1 MRKKWYIVQTYS
13 GLEHSIKESIESK
26 VETFGVGHL
35 VGKILIPEEIKL
47 EGASVSP
54 EKHVLL
60 DGSKIKVKNN
70 EDIYKTQVVAV
81 EPEIHA
87 KHSGIVREIKNYR
100 IVLIE
105 TIDKK
110 YTKTYFIPESA
121 KVETGIKSGTRIK
134 QGFPLAKGGEYYS
147 EIDGRIVASL
157 KRKRLVVN
165 NDDGGENVYIL
176 YPETM
181 SAKRLKKG
189 SAISANQLLCG
200 EKEIYSK
207 VDGRTE
213 IKEFPGRTEIRVF
226 KINRIRLYPGY
237 IFVEA
242 VLNEE
247 TRGIIRG
254 TPNVVNFVNVG
265 GQPVEL
271 KKKEIR
277 ALLRLSG
284 IEDIEPEKSKQE
296 VKVEFDFEEGEMI
309 RINSGPFED
318 FVGKITN
325 LDSEKMEVKVIVSI
339 FGRETPVIL
348 NISEIEKIV

>member
-26 VETFGVGHL
+26 VESFGIKHL
-35 VGKILIPEEIKL
+35 VGNILIPEEIKL

-54 EKHVLL
+54 ERHVLL
-60 DGSKIKVKNN
+60 DDSKIKVKNN
-70 EDIYKTQVVAV
+70 VDVYKTQLIAI

-87 KHSGIVREIKNYR
+87 KHSGLVKEIKNYR
-100 IVLIE
+100 IILIE

-134 QGFPLAKGGEYYS
+134 QGFPLAKNGDYYS
-147 EIDGRIVASL
+147 ELEGRIVATL
-157 KRKRLVVN
+157 KRKRLVVDN
-165 NDDGGENVYIL
+165 EDGGEDVYIL

-181 SAKRLKKG
+181 SSKRLRKG
-189 SAISANQLLCG
+189 SAIKAKQLLCD
-200 EKEIYSK
+200 EKEVYSK

-213 IKEFPGRTEIRVF
+213 IREFPGRTEIKIF

-247 TRGIIRG
+247 ARGIIRG
-254 TPNVVNFVNVG
+254 TPNVVNFVSVG

-271 KKKEIR
+271 KKKEVR

-284 IEDIEPEKSKQE
+284 LEELENEKTKKE
-296 VKVEFDFEEGEMI
+296 IKVELDFELDETV

-325 LDSEKMEVKVIVSI
+325 LDPEKMEVKVIVSI

-348 NISEIEKIV
+348 NVSEIEKIV